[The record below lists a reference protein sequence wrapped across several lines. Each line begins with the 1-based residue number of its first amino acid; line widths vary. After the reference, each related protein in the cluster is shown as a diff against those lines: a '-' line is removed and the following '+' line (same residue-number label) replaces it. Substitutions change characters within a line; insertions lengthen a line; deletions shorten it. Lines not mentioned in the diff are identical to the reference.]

1 MLIVTIGGQAFALP
15 IQHVRRILDPKPV
28 APLPAGSAPLFGLID
43 FEGQSVPIGAIDT
56 ILGIPKLADGAFCE
70 SAVDAPEPEAE
81 LAVASGAA
89 TLPDAAPDAAS
100 QPGDVPARL
109 LILERHTGARPV
121 AITVDRVDDV
131 IDAPETAIEALPQD
145 VVAGGP
151 LTGVIRLDG
160 AIALVLSATA
170 LLDRLTAPG
179 SSGEGT
185 PDPKSTM
192 PAADHHA

>member
-56 ILGIPKLADGAFCE
+56 ILGIPKLADGALSE
-70 SAVDAPEPEAE
+70 SAVGAPDPEAE
-81 LAVASGAA
+81 LAAASGAV
-89 TLPDAAPDAAS
+89 TLPDAAW

-109 LILERHTGARPV
+109 LILERHAGARPV
-121 AITVDRVDDV
+121 AITVERVDDV

-145 VVAGGP
+145 VVASGP

-179 SSGEGT
+179 SPGEGT
-185 PDPKSTM
+185 PGPEPTM